1 MANSIW
7 LAVGRGEVR
16 KPESSEDFD
25 PSAAAAAEE
34 EEKGGLSAAATVT
47 GFVLVFLCVHWAL

>member
-1 MANSIW
+1 
-7 LAVGRGEVR
+7 VGRGEVR

-34 EEKGGLSAAATVT
+34 EKGGLLAAATVT

>member
-1 MANSIW
+1 MAR
-7 LAVGRGEVR
+7 RGAWGGPKAR

-34 EEKGGLSAAATVT
+34 EKGGVSAAATVT
-47 GFVLVFLCVHWAL
+47 AFVLVLLCVHWAL

>member
-1 MANSIW
+1 MANSVW

-34 EEKGGLSAAATVT
+34 EKGGLLAAATVT